1 MTSAHRLAPLLC
13 LCLFTGCSQS
23 ALDNPSSRLDPGP
36 HRGAIR
42 AIDDK
47 LGFVE
52 VVTEPVR
59 DAPSG
64 SPKFRVAVYFL
75 GRDQTSTLKP
85 VPTDV
90 VLKASWA
97 DAPAPR
103 TIEMTAEPASGDPT
117 GAAKFV
123 SPPVEHKGAPTGS
136 VSAKIGDR
144 AVSASL

>member
-1 MTSAHRLAPLLC
+1 MTSTHRLAPM
-13 LCLFTGCSQS
+13 LFASLALACSQS
-23 ALDNPSSRLDPGP
+23 ALDNPSPRLDPGP

-47 LGFVE
+47 SGFVE

-64 SPKFRVAVYFL
+64 SAKFRVAVYFL
-75 GRDQTSTLKP
+75 GRDQTSALKP

-103 TIEMTAEPASGDPT
+103 TIEMTSDPAPGDPT
-117 GAAKFV
+117 GSTKFV

-136 VSAKIGDR
+136 VSAKLGDR
-144 AVSASL
+144 AISASL